1 MLICFL
7 ILLYHI
13 SCILI
18 IVDLM
23 VKDITMDLS
32 NGVLSQD
39 SSNKEETFNAEKKG
53 NILVIFLYTYIN
65 ITFI

>member
-32 NGVLSQD
+32 DGVLSQD

>member
-32 NGVLSQD
+32 DGVLSQD
-39 SSNKEETFNAEKKG
+39 SSNNEETFNAEKKG
-53 NILVIFLYTYIN
+53 YILVIFLYTYIN

>member
-32 NGVLSQD
+32 DGVLSQD
-39 SSNKEETFNAEKKG
+39 SSNNEETFNAEKKG